1 MEFDYEIRH
10 KQGRLHVVPDTL
22 SRNACE
28 DCKPEDEDKTNEIPM
43 LALNWTDLPK
53 LQDEDEECRRIKDTM
68 LKPEESTA
76 TERRMARSFMLED
89 GVLYRRNVAHIGEKK
104 LLVVPES
111 IRSEILYECHDS
123 PLAGG
128 HLGFTKTFHKL
139 KCRFYW
145 PNMIKDT
152 ENYNTSRQET
162 IKHSPYYMLFG
173 MEARLPVDVTLRKNV
188 SSDVKAEEVLQK
200 SSPVSQR
207 CNKNS
212 GKKSTETEGSV
223 RPEAPF
229 RRV

>member
-1 MEFDYEIRH
+1 LWGRNFTIVVDHHALCWLHKNRDSSGRLARWALKLMEFDYEIRH

-53 LQDEDEECRRIKDTM
+53 LQGEDEECRRIKDAM

-152 ENYNTSRQET
+152 EKYVKTCLHCQTRKT
-162 IKHSPYYMLFG
+162 PKLSPAG
-173 MEARLPVDVTLRKNV
+173 
-188 SSDVKAEEVLQK
+188 
-200 SSPVSQR
+200 
-207 CNKNS
+207 
-212 GKKSTETEGSV
+212 
-223 RPEAPF
+223 
-229 RRV
+229 